1 MAKIRQISLLLAL
14 VALGACG
21 DGSMV
26 KKNDLIQL
34 QEVAGKAYAEGDWR
48 AAEKYFRILTE
59 RVPGEGEF
67 WFRLGNIY
75 ARMHRPDEAI
85 IAYKEALLR
94 QNTKS
99 KAWHNMGIVYLRQ
112 SAHAFTQMLTDMN
125 PQDPLFQRAMVLN
138 DAVLKIL
145 NDIDTPAGQVDTEP
159 LAPPDK
165 IE

>member
-1 MAKIRQISLLLAL
+1 MARIRQISILLAL

-34 QEVAGKAYAEGDWR
+34 QAAATEAYAEGDWR
-48 AAEKYFRILTE
+48 TSEKHFRTLTE

-67 WFRLGNIY
+67 WFRLGNVY
-75 ARMHRPDEAI
+75 ARMHRPDDAVT
-85 IAYKEALLR
+85 AYKEALLR

-145 NDIDTPAGQVDTEP
+145 NDIDAKTGQVD
-159 LAPPDK
+159 AVPPETSDE

>member
-1 MAKIRQISLLLAL
+1 MARIRQIILLLTVVSLA
-14 VALGACG
+14 ACG

-34 QEVAGKAYAEGDWR
+34 QAEAAKAYAAGDWR
-48 AAEKYFRILTE
+48 AAEKYFRTLTE

-75 ARMHRPDEAI
+75 ARMHRPDEAVA
-85 IAYKEALLR
+85 AYKEALLR

-112 SAHAFTQMLTDMN
+112 AAHAFTQMLTDMQ
-125 PQDPLFQRAMVLN
+125 PEDPLFQRAMVLN

-145 NDIDTPAGQVDTEP
+145 NDVDAQAGHIDMPQSPTPDE
-159 LAPPDK
+159 
-165 IE
+165 